1 MSKHTPGPWTL
12 EPSPKGGFNVRDPD
26 KNVPGI
32 ARTYARFGEPE
43 DTANAHLIVA
53 APDLFRELVLAHQT
67 AAYYAEHESD
77 PGKKLAWL
85 QRAKG
90 HAAAIAK
97 AEGEK

>member
-1 MSKHTPGPWTL
+1 VSQEYERTGICLWCREYIEDAREHIGF
-12 EPSPKGGFNVRDPD
+12 PSNKEGR
-26 KNVPGI
+26 
-32 ARTYARFGEPE
+32 
-43 DTANAHLIVA
+43 ANARLITA
-53 APDLFRELVLAHQT
+53 APDLLRELVLAHQT

-97 AEGEK
+97 AEGKGTP